1 MLLLSHKFHIDFHS
15 FPRLYSLLC
24 TLFDFVPGIM
34 YLTCIFSFEGKAH
47 RTGLQ
52 SDLSKQHNTRLRAVK
67 LHFN

>member
-15 FPRLYSLLC
+15 FPRQYSLLC

-52 SDLSKQHNTRLRAVK
+52 SDLSN
-67 LHFN
+67 